1 MNKKDAEIECL
12 KSELPKNHK
21 TYNTSGCNFDTLT
34 THNNDPLALRQE
46 VQDLNIMIDE
56 IELERDNAQN
66 YIKKLESELQ
76 KTKEV
81 SF

>member
-1 MNKKDAEIECL
+1 L
-12 KSELPKNHK
+12 K
-21 TYNTSGCNFDTLT
+21 
-34 THNNDPLALRQE
+34 QE

-56 IELERDNAQN
+56 IELERDNARN

-81 SF
+81 SFKISYLPL